1 MQDEG
6 EVLVVPPA
14 FTGINPVL
22 LCGNGRTGLLTA
34 YAPAKATHSN
44 GVTRGE

>member
-14 FTGINPVL
+14 FTGNPPVL

-34 YAPAKATHSN
+34 NAPAKATHSK
-44 GVTRGE
+44 GVTRVE